1 MNENLPDKITAKND
15 RTLKQLAWA
24 IDASGGKFSLILLR
38 CNYRNLRET
47 LLEKLQGIC
56 TGEIR
61 AIEVDRR
68 DRSLYRTVAT
78 STTENAPAAIAIVG
92 LEAIDN
98 PELFWGSADRV
109 REEFQKNCPF
119 PVLLCLDD
127 MTYKTFRQ
135 FATNL
140 EDWTTSKHFLIPAA
154 ELKDFLSRSVDR
166 CFDNNT
172 KLTRKETDRL
182 AAEVAMARKDMQ
194 QLEAESDGEMQ
205 ANLESLS
212 AFVTMTVGQFD
223 AALEGYDRAI
233 ELWQPIFPTRLA
245 QILVKK
251 GVCLY
256 LKVGKKWRSDNN
268 EVVILSA
275 NDRDAICNCLEESWS
290 IFEAERRLDRVVEL
304 LSDYDRVLRFLQ
316 DWDRLQQ
323 LADRVVEIC
332 NTEEN
337 LHSLAR
343 AYGCLA
349 EVALH
354 REQFEAAERLANKA
368 IETWPETTADEL
380 SEQRSRF
387 YFTLA
392 RSQAKRDR
400 LDLALQNLEIARSA
414 VDPSID
420 LYLYLYILQS
430 FYRIYRRKKAYLQAF
445 EIVKEILAVES
456 YYGII
461 AFIGAGRLV
470 ARPGEDWQAQRDREM
485 EVAMAPEIVASG
497 RDEDV
502 RELVKRL
509 QDNHYKI
516 VVIYGNS
523 GTGKSSLIDGGLM
536 PVLQK
541 QNMLIGYADVISV
554 ALRRYDNWI
563 QELGEKLAVGFRR
576 NRKIPCEKPFDTI
589 ASILSALQQC
599 ADRPENDLRVVLVFD
614 QFEEFFFSGRSETE
628 INEFFEFLGNCLEVL
643 SVKVILSLRRDYLHL
658 LVDRP
663 GLQESDFDVL
673 NQKNRYAIGY
683 FDRDCARMVID
694 RLTARS
700 SFQLQPDLVDRLVED
715 LAKDGK
721 ISPIELQIVG
731 MQLQVKNIT
740 TLAKYQ
746 EWGVDRLVG
755 SYLDTA
761 IAACG
766 TENAIV
772 AELVLYLLTDEKGT
786 RPLKTRSALAEG
798 LAELLSS
805 RLTPLPE
812 GKGSDDDTLGL
823 VLTIFTGFGL
833 VMELSGSPEQ
843 YQLVHDYLATLVRG
857 RQRDGLVA
865 QLERERKERQRAEK
879 QARETQAKLNR
890 VLKRALAV
898 AAVAVLALGGITTY
912 AVRESRRAE
921 QESIRA
927 EKGEIRALQSA
938 ARAKLASHQE
948 LEALIEAVRLGRQL
962 KETYGSRANEQTEAL
977 AAMAEVV
984 YGVREKN
991 RFEGYEDVVSSV
1003 SFSPDGQIIASTGD
1017 GGHDI
1022 QLHHRDGTLLA
1033 TLDSHRDFV
1042 ESICFSRDGQTIA
1055 SASYDKTV
1063 KLWNLEGELL
1073 HTFKGHEAL
1082 IRDVRFSPDGRSL
1095 ASGSRNG
1102 KIRLWSLEGETL
1114 AVFSGHKKDVVSISF
1129 NSDGQQIASASLDGT
1144 IKLWKTN
1151 GELLQTFQG
1160 HDDGVTSVTFSPD
1173 NKIIVSGNSKG
1184 EIRFWELN
1192 GTPIR
1197 ILSAHGGRIN
1207 SLIFSPDSKTLIS
1220 TSDDRT
1226 VKFWNMEDGKL
1237 VKIINGHR
1245 DKVHEAN
1252 FSPDGHL
1259 LVTGSTDFTVKIW
1272 SLENTGFKVI
1282 PADIYTIQRV
1292 RFSPNGQILA
1302 SAGNDTTAK
1311 LWDVETGDKIVQLSK
1326 HDHVVSDVAFSPDGQ
1341 TVASISWDGNVKL
1354 WNRQGQLL
1362 RTLEAYNCPG
1372 GTIGFSHNGRMLA
1385 SGGCGGTIKIW
1396 NLDGSQLRTWKA
1408 HSRGVRS
1415 FSLHGDFLASASWDG
1430 TAKLW
1435 NWNGILLQ
1443 TFSGHSDVV
1452 ADISFS
1458 SDGKMLASASLD
1470 GTVKLWSREG
1480 ALLKT
1485 IVAERNRV
1493 WGVSF
1498 NPGNQ
1503 TLVSVGDSG
1512 IVKVWSLDGRLLKSL
1527 TGRQG
1532 ALQGALLGVDVSPD
1546 GKTLSTAG
1554 SDGAIVL
1561 WNLDEW
1567 TLDVDALLD
1576 RGCNWLEDY
1585 LKHSPNVTEDDRQLC
1600 GVEAAPQVLE

>member
-15 RTLKQLAWA
+15 RTLKQLSWA
-24 IDASGGKFSLILLR
+24 IDASQGEFSLILLR

-78 STTENAPAAIAIVG
+78 STPKNAPAAIAIVG

-212 AFVTMTVGQFD
+212 AFVTMAVGQFD

-233 ELWQPIFPTRLA
+233 ELWQPISPTRLA

-683 FDRDCARMVID
+683 FDRDRARMVID

-786 RPLKTRSALAEG
+786 RPLKTRSALAKG

-805 RLTPLPE
+805 HPMPLLE

-865 QLERERKERQRAEK
+865 QLEREREERQRAEK
-879 QARETQAKLNR
+879 QARETQAKLTR
-890 VLKRALAV
+890 VLKQALAG
-898 AAVAVLALGGITTY
+898 AAVAVLALGGIATY

-927 EKGEIRALQSA
+927 VQESDRAEQESVRAAKGEIRALQSA
-938 ARAKLASHQE
+938 ARAKLASHQG

-991 RFEGYEDVVSSV
+991 RIEGYGDVVASV
-1003 SFSPDGQIIASTGD
+1003 SFSPDGQILASTNYR
-1017 GGHDI
+1017 I
-1022 QLHHRDGTLLA
+1022 PLHRQDGTLLA
-1033 TLDSHRDFV
+1033 TLDGHGSGLTRV
-1042 ESICFSRDGQTIA
+1042 RFSPDGKTIA
-1055 SASYDKTV
+1055 SASYDETIKLWNLEGKLLHTLKGHTALVSDVRFSPDGRILASGSNDNTVRIWSINGEQIAIFRGHEGGISDVSFSPDGETIVSASWDGTVKLWSAGGQLLKILDSSSAPVTGVTFSSDGTTIVSGDVNGTIQFWQTNGTLAGTLAAHGDRIRSLNFSPDGTILVSASDDRTVKFWDVKDGSLLQTLYGHETTVMEANFSPDSKMLATASANSTVKLWSLSDSTLQVVQDRNGIVQSVRFSPDGAIVASGGNDFTVKLWDTKRKEAIATLFGHNRTVDEIAFSRDGKTIASASWDGTV

-1073 HTFKGHEAL
+1073 ETLDTDTSEVGA
-1082 IRDVRFSPDGRSL
+1082 VCFSPDGE
-1095 ASGSRNG
+1095 
-1102 KIRLWSLEGETL
+1102 I
-1114 AVFSGHKKDVVSISF
+1114 VVSGG
-1129 NSDGQQIASASLDGT
+1129 SDAKVKFWSRDG
-1144 IKLWKTN
+1144 I
-1151 GELLQTFQG
+1151 LLQLLKG
-1160 HDDGVTSVTFSPD
+1160 HS
-1173 NKIIVSGNSKG
+1173 
-1184 EIRFWELN
+1184 
-1192 GTPIR
+1192 
-1197 ILSAHGGRIN
+1197 GRIN
-1207 SLIFSPDSKTLIS
+1207 SI
-1220 TSDDRT
+1220 
-1226 VKFWNMEDGKL
+1226 E
-1237 VKIINGHR
+1237 
-1245 DKVHEAN
+1245 
-1252 FSPDGHL
+1252 FSPDG
-1259 LVTGSTDFTVKIW
+1259 
-1272 SLENTGFKVI
+1272 
-1282 PADIYTIQRV
+1282 
-1292 RFSPNGQILA
+1292 
-1302 SAGNDTTAK
+1302 K
-1311 LWDVETGDKIVQLSK
+1311 L
-1326 HDHVVSDVAFSPDGQ
+1326 
-1341 TVASISWDGNVKL
+1341 
-1354 WNRQGQLL
+1354 
-1362 RTLEAYNCPG
+1362 
-1372 GTIGFSHNGRMLA
+1372 
-1385 SGGCGGTIKIW
+1385 
-1396 NLDGSQLRTWKA
+1396 
-1408 HSRGVRS
+1408 
-1415 FSLHGDFLASASWDG
+1415 LASAS
-1430 TAKLW
+1430 
-1435 NWNGILLQ
+1435 
-1443 TFSGHSDVV
+1443 
-1452 ADISFS
+1452 
-1458 SDGKMLASASLD
+1458 
-1470 GTVKLWSREG
+1470 
-1480 ALLKT
+1480 
-1485 IVAERNRV
+1485 
-1493 WGVSF
+1493 
-1498 NPGNQ
+1498 
-1503 TLVSVGDSG
+1503 
-1512 IVKVWSLDGRLLKSL
+1512 
-1527 TGRQG
+1527 
-1532 ALQGALLGVDVSPD
+1532 
-1546 GKTLSTAG
+1546 
-1554 SDGAIVL
+1554 
-1561 WNLDEW
+1561 
-1567 TLDVDALLD
+1567 
-1576 RGCNWLEDY
+1576 
-1585 LKHSPNVTEDDRQLC
+1585 
-1600 GVEAAPQVLE
+1600 